1 MSSRIFLPL
10 ACGALLLLGAC
21 APGGPQAAQ
30 TANCIGL
37 FRHYDALER
46 TARRP
51 ENRTIPPVLAF
62 QQTRLRASDCI
73 TMAADLAGMEALP
86 AAPVVDSGAMIVPT
100 TLHAGVVTSDAD
112 DARARAFFEA
122 RGVQAR
128 SVGEAG
134 LGRRVYIG
142 PFATDG
148 AIRDARA
155 LAVSAGFAHPYA
167 AAF

>member
-1 MSSRIFLPL
+1 VRPGL
-10 ACGALLLLGAC
+10 AVR
-21 APGGPQAAQ
+21 QS
-30 TANCIGL
+30 
-37 FRHYDALER
+37 
-46 TARRP
+46 
-51 ENRTIPPVLAF
+51 
-62 QQTRLRASDCI
+62 RLRASTCNA
-73 TMAADLAGMEALP
+73 MAADVAGMEALP
-86 AAPVVDSGAMIVPT
+86 VAPVGDSGPVIVPT

-122 RGVQAR
+122 RGVRAR

-155 LAVSAGFAHPYA
+155 LAVSAGFA
-167 AAF
+167 